1 MVQPYVR
8 SYVRISIH
16 ATYGR
21 SIFRYYCPSLTKN
34 RFYCRIS
41 GTASSIDLKIVRQ
54 LHYTILRLPNKFQV
68 NRTGGSW
75 YSAIARWLVAFRFK
89 VPVWRS
95 TGAKAII
102 IKYVVS
108 YEWFYR
114 TGTVSTYAFPCATH
128 VFFSTVG
135 TCVSACFFR
144 KAGGRCIGTLYGTS
158 TYGSKQPMPDG
169 EPMVRRTLRS
179 T

>member
-1 MVQPYVR
+1 MHCMAQYGRKSNYNKVR
-8 SYVRISIH
+8 SK
-16 ATYGR
+16 
-21 SIFRYYCPSLTKN
+21 L
-34 RFYCRIS
+34 
-41 GTASSIDLKIVRQ
+41 D
-54 LHYTILRLPNKFQV
+54 
-68 NRTGGSW
+68 
-75 YSAIARWLVAFRFK
+75 
-89 VPVWRS
+89 
-95 TGAKAII
+95 
-102 IKYVVS
+102 
-108 YEWFYR
+108 EWFYR

-158 TYGSKQPMPDG
+158 TVRSKQPMPDG